1 MIYEEG
7 TEVDWGR
14 GMPAIGRYEL
24 QGLLGKGGFASVFRA
39 WDPVLRRHVALKALL
54 PHLIDDPGLRD
65 RFEEEARAIAGLRH
79 PCIVDVYD
87 VGEADGRPFFT
98 MELVEGPT
106 LAAVVAA
113 EGRLPLARTA
123 VLLRGLCGAVDHL
136 HNAGLVHRDIKLTNA
151 MLDEDDRVVLMDFGI
166 ARNKARIGA
175 TQAGTLLGT
184 PEAMSPEQVRGEEAG
199 AASDIYALGVVAY
212 YLLAGRPPFVG
223 ESFEVLHAHVFS
235 APPPLTDLVPDL
247 PETAWRVVET
257 ALAKDPAQRLP
268 RAASLAEGLAAA
280 LATLPTMKSEPVPP
294 EMLATAGQPSAAS
307 DAGAASSDMPA
318 QPAPESPPRGDVIRV
333 TTAQIQVLNAAGE
346 TLVPYSIP
354 TPPSTAPPAG
364 GGAYHAPVV
373 PPAAAGAEAAPP
385 GGADPSAPPAS
396 EATSSLQTGVEAP
409 VGEALPESLPD
420 DAALGMAE
428 LEAEILG
435 TAPVEPPPPVLRSPA
450 FQGAMMMTVAG
461 TGIAGYSNG
470 PAATARLD
478 APVTVALG
486 RDGTLYVSDAGNHV
500 VRAIAYPRDAV
511 LKTVSVVAGS
521 RAKGFVDGP
530 SGKNKLAEPRG
541 VDAGADGALY
551 IADYE
556 NNRLRRAA
564 PGGAVTTVI
573 GSGLEGVA
581 DGTGTTARLA
591 RPRGVA
597 VGPSSTVYVSDN
609 HTIRRVTPEGEI
621 TTLAGSAQWGEA
633 NGSGAE
639 AGFTYPWGLC
649 LDGDG
654 NLLVADTGNHLIRRV
669 TPAGEVS
676 TVAGTGRPGHR
687 DGAGDIA
694 EFNEPRGVA
703 VDTAGNIYVADTV
716 NHVIRRI
723 DPDGTVTTVAGSGH
737 KGFVDGPAEL
747 ARFNRPYD
755 VAVAA
760 DGAIYVADEAN
771 NRVRLVIPQR

>member
-1 MIYEEG
+1 
-7 TEVDWGR
+7 
-14 GMPAIGRYEL
+14 MPAIGRYEL

-79 PCIVDVYD
+79 PCIVNVYD

-113 EGRLPLARTA
+113 EGRLPLARVA

-199 AASDIYALGVVAY
+199 PASDIYALGVVAY

-247 PETAWRVVET
+247 PETSWRVVEA
-257 ALAKDPAQRLP
+257 ALAKDPAQRPP

-280 LATLPTMKSEPVPP
+280 LASIPTLKEEPVPP
-294 EMLATAGQPSAAS
+294 EILAGAGQQPVTPDAEAATADTPEQPS
-307 DAGAASSDMPA
+307 P
-318 QPAPESPPRGDVIRV
+318 PPPPRSDVIRV

-346 TLVPYSIP
+346 TLVPYTTPS
-354 TPPSTAPPAG
+354 PPSTAPPAT
-364 GGAYHAPVV
+364 GGASHVPAAPTAATGTPPGGAE
-373 PPAAAGAEAAPP
+373 PPAAASMEGGEPTSPQSGGEAALAADAAPP
-385 GGADPSAPPAS
+385 AGLTDA
-396 EATSSLQTGVEAP
+396 
-409 VGEALPESLPD
+409 EALSI
-420 DAALGMAE
+420 AE
-428 LEAEILG
+428 LEREILG
-435 TAPVEPPPPVLRSPA
+435 AAPVEPPPPVLRSPA
-450 FQGAMMMTVAG
+450 FQGAMVMTVAG

-478 APVTVALG
+478 APVAVTLG

-500 VRAIAYPRDAV
+500 VRSITAPRDAV
-511 LKTVSVVAGS
+511 LKSVSVVAGS
-521 RAKGFVDGP
+521 RAKGFADGP

-541 VDAGADGALY
+541 LGAGPHGTLY

-556 NNRLRRAA
+556 NNRLRRAV
-564 PGGAVTTVI
+564 PDGGVSTII
-573 GSGLEGVA
+573 GSGLEGVV
-581 DGTGTTARLA
+581 DGTGTLARLA

-597 VGPSSTVYVSDN
+597 VDPAGVVYVSDN
-609 HTIRRVTPEGEI
+609 HAIRRVTPEGEI
-621 TTLAGSAQWGEA
+621 TTIAGSAQWGEA
-633 NGSGAE
+633 NGSRAE

-649 LDGDG
+649 LEANG
-654 NLLVADTGNHLIRRV
+654 NLLVADTGNHVIRRV

-676 TVAGTGRPGHR
+676 TVAGTGAAGHK
-687 DGAGDIA
+687 DGPGDIA

-703 VDTAGNIYVADTV
+703 VDTLGNIYVADTV
-716 NHVIRRI
+716 NHVIRCI
-723 DPDGTVTTVAGSGH
+723 DPDGAVTTVAGSGH

-755 VAVAA
+755 IAVAP
-760 DGAIYVADEAN
+760 DGAIYIADEAN
-771 NRVRLVIPQR
+771 NRVRLVIPQRT